1 MTAASERPASFSR
14 RIWRPAPLLALLL
27 AIAAVALLVLGPI
40 GWHAGWWHFRIAFFW
55 LMPWAAYCGLAAMAI
70 AVIAV
75 LFGRR
80 SLSGR
85 QIAVGLVAFAL
96 GAAIASV
103 PWYYNQL
110 RGSVPNDITTDLEN
124 PPPYVAALAQRKAD
138 NSQNTGEY
146 KGAKIAEQQ
155 RKNYPDIAP
164 VTLDVPP
171 AAAFDRALAAA
182 KKLGWTIAATD
193 PEAGRI
199 EASEKSRWFGFTDD
213 VVIRV
218 TPNGAGSRIDVR
230 SSSRVGTGD
239 FGVNAARVRKYLA
252 ALREPGSG

>member
-1 MTAASERPASFSR
+1 M
-14 RIWRPAPLLALLL
+14 
-27 AIAAVALLVLGPI
+27 
-40 GWHAGWWHFRIAFFW
+40 
-55 LMPWAAYCGLAAMAI
+55 
-70 AVIAV
+70 
-75 LFGRR
+75 
-80 SLSGR
+80 
-85 QIAVGLVAFAL
+85 
-96 GAAIASV
+96 
-103 PWYYNQL
+103 
-110 RGSVPNDITTDLEN
+110 PNDITTDLEN

-182 KKLGWTIAATD
+182 KKLGWTIATTD

-218 TPNGAGSRIDVR
+218 TPNGSGSRIDVR

-252 ALREPGSG
+252 ALREPS